1 MTNII
6 WSLTL
11 LVTTASF
18 TQAYQIYNHG
28 NGIVHRL
35 NVVQDVT
42 LELRRN
48 LNYFKELLV
57 ARLTY
62 WPLKRSLVQFENL
75 KSSCPAHKIR
85 FAKMYLYFTAAHKAS
100 FLSVYQQPYLINTFQ
115 VHRVLK
121 PWDERQATIAYRKR
135 GLRWQS
141 VLLNIG
147 KDAEAQPQCG
157 CFLGQPP
164 TCFPTTLYPGR
175 PRGFMEFDVTKALR
189 DWRKGKPNYGLL
201 LKTANEKLNGR
212 DLRFASKTWKNRA
225 WHPHIMVECKY

>member
-6 WSLTL
+6 WSLIM

-18 TQAYQIYNHG
+18 TQAYYTWNYG
-28 NGIVHRL
+28 NGILHRL

-42 LELRRN
+42 LEKRSN

-85 FAKMYLYFTAAHKAS
+85 FAKMYLYFYAAHKAS
-100 FLSVYQQPYLINTFQ
+100 FYSVYRQPYLINTFQ

-135 GLRWQS
+135 GLRWKS

-147 KDAEAQPQCG
+147 KDAEARPQCG
-157 CFLGQPP
+157 CFLINHQHA
-164 TCFPTTLYPGR
+164 FLQHYILVDREDLWNSTLQEPCVIGGKGNQIMGCYLKR
-175 PRGFMEFDVTKALR
+175 PMR
-189 DWRKGKPNYGLL
+189 N
-201 LKTANEKLNGR
+201 
-212 DLRFASKTWKNRA
+212 
-225 WHPHIMVECKY
+225 

>member
-6 WSLTL
+6 WSFTL

-62 WPLKRSLVQFENL
+62 LPLKRSLVQFENL

-100 FLSVYQQPYLINTFQ
+100 FLSVY
-115 VHRVLK
+115 
-121 PWDERQATIAYRKR
+121 
-135 GLRWQS
+135 
-141 VLLNIG
+141 
-147 KDAEAQPQCG
+147 
-157 CFLGQPP
+157 
-164 TCFPTTLYPGR
+164 
-175 PRGFMEFDVTKALR
+175 
-189 DWRKGKPNYGLL
+189 
-201 LKTANEKLNGR
+201 
-212 DLRFASKTWKNRA
+212 
-225 WHPHIMVECKY
+225 

>member
-6 WSLTL
+6 WSFTL

-48 LNYFKELLV
+48 LNYFKELLA

-100 FLSVYQQPYLINTFQ
+100 FLSAYQQPYLINTFQ

-147 KDAEAQPQCG
+147 KDAEAQHNADAFLVNHQHAFLQHFILVDQEDLWNSTLQKPCATGGKENQIMG
-157 CFLGQPP
+157 CYLK
-164 TCFPTTLYPGR
+164 R
-175 PRGFMEFDVTKALR
+175 PMR
-189 DWRKGKPNYGLL
+189 N
-201 LKTANEKLNGR
+201 
-212 DLRFASKTWKNRA
+212 
-225 WHPHIMVECKY
+225 

>member
-28 NGIVHRL
+28 NGIANRL

-75 KSSCPAHKIR
+75 KLSCPAHKIR
-85 FAKMYLYFTAAHKAS
+85 FAKMYLYFTAAHKAN
-100 FLSVYQQPYLINTFQ
+100 FLSVY
-115 VHRVLK
+115 
-121 PWDERQATIAYRKR
+121 
-135 GLRWQS
+135 
-141 VLLNIG
+141 
-147 KDAEAQPQCG
+147 
-157 CFLGQPP
+157 
-164 TCFPTTLYPGR
+164 
-175 PRGFMEFDVTKALR
+175 
-189 DWRKGKPNYGLL
+189 
-201 LKTANEKLNGR
+201 
-212 DLRFASKTWKNRA
+212 
-225 WHPHIMVECKY
+225 

>member
-1 MTNII
+1 M
-6 WSLTL
+6 

-18 TQAYQIYNHG
+18 TQAYYTWNYG
-28 NGIVHRL
+28 NGILHRL

-42 LELRRN
+42 LEKRSN

-75 KSSCPAHKIR
+75 RSSCPAHKIR
-85 FAKMYLYFTAAHKAS
+85 FAKMYLYFYAAHKAS
-100 FLSVYQQPYLINTFQ
+100 FYSVYRQPYLINTFQ

-121 PWDERQATIAYRKR
+121 PWDERQATIVYRKR
-135 GLRWQS
+135 GLRWKS

-157 CFLGQPP
+157 CFLDQPP
-164 TCFPTTLYPGR
+164 TSLLQHYILVDREDLWNLTLQEPCMTGGKGNQIMGCYSKR
-175 PRGFMEFDVTKALR
+175 PMR
-189 DWRKGKPNYGLL
+189 N
-201 LKTANEKLNGR
+201 
-212 DLRFASKTWKNRA
+212 
-225 WHPHIMVECKY
+225 